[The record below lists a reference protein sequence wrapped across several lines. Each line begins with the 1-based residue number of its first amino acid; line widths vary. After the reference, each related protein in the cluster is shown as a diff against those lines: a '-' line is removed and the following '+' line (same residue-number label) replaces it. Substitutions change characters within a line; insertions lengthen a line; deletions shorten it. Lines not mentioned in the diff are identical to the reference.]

1 MCTVT
6 FIPTGN
12 SQFVLTSNRDEAPNR
27 ETIPPDFHKIDDT
40 NMLFPKDTLAGGTWI
55 GLSDKQRLVCVLNG
69 GFTLHKRKPAYRMS
83 RGVVAKNL
91 LASINVVDLINSYEL
106 NDIEPFTIVIV
117 DWSLELKLY
126 ELVWDGSSKH
136 FSELP
141 IVPKLWSSSTL
152 YTEEMKTQ
160 RQQWF
165 SEYLK
170 DEKLSPESILEF
182 HITAGKENDDFGVV
196 MDRGFVKTTSR
207 TQIEKSNDNLSMKYH
222 DLKIDKVSKVNF
234 EMPETINE

>member
-27 ETIPPDFHKIDDT
+27 KTLSPNFYKIKNT
-40 NMLFPKDTLAGGTWI
+40 NMLFPKDEIAGGTWI

-69 GFTLHKRKPAYRMS
+69 GFTLHERKSKYRMS
-83 RGVVAKNL
+83 RGVVAKDM
-91 LASINVVDLINSYEL
+91 LATDNVVILVNEYDL
-106 NDIEPFTIVIV
+106 NDIEPFTIVVV

-126 ELVWDGSSKH
+126 ELVWDGVKKH

-141 IVPKLWSSSTL
+141 MAPKLWSSSTL
-152 YTEEMKTQ
+152 YTEDMKTQ
-160 RQQWF
+160 RQEWF

-170 DEKLSPESILEF
+170 TEDLSAKSISEF
-182 HITAGKENDDFGVV
+182 HKTAGKGNDDFGVV

-207 TQIEKSNDNLSMKYH
+207 TQVEKSKDNLSMAYH
-222 DLKIDKVSKVNF
+222 NLITDKASKVNF
-234 EMPETINE
+234 EIPETINE